1 MFCEVTRGREFKE
14 FLIENWKILLEDCK
28 TLIDRVTIRHCT
40 VTLFTKPQFFMEYS
54 DKEIPFLNKLIKRDK
69 NEIWMDLYRKLTD
82 T

>member
-1 MFCEVTRGREFKE
+1 MANF
-14 FLIENWKILLEDCK
+14 INYQ
-28 TLIDRVTIRHCT
+28 TLYSNSIHEAPVLYGI
-40 VTLFTKPQFFMEYS
+40 S